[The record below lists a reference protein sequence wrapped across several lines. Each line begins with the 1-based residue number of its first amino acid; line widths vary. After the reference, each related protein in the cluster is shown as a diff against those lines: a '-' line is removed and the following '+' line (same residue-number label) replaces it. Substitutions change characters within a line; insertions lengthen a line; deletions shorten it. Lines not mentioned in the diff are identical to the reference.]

1 MNQSLLAVKRTNI
14 EKLRQVAIQIYL
26 AFEWNP
32 KTLCTTTSK
41 CSLCICTE
49 VTPFTT
55 SRNGILTSFFL
66 KGKINIMIQYMQDF
80 SMEKFESSCGIH
92 FIFRWAVAYARAR
105 SSPTIVAASALAGG
119 LAIAYALKRNN
130 GNQPQDSPRRVNP
143 LPRTHPCHNLNVVC
157 IPSQIVKSHYFVH
170 YSIPLLNFAPSVHKR
185 SPGSTLC
192 SSQVITFDKIRLSPI
207 QS

>member
-49 VTPFTT
+49 
-55 SRNGILTSFFL
+55 
-66 KGKINIMIQYMQDF
+66 DF